1 MSHWRSRLVRVLP
14 AALVAGAIVWPVAL
28 GAAAAARMTGAPRAW
43 TTVVYA
49 MASTV
54 CHQRPDRSFHTAGV
68 QWPVCGRCAG
78 LYLAA
83 PMGAVFALFSRRR
96 RRAVRDRASIAW
108 LAIAALPT
116 AATLALEWSGLSTVT
131 SIARAAAAL
140 PLGAALAFV
149 VVRSV
154 SGRDASIGYTD
165 DRCRP

>member
-1 MSHWRSRLVRVLP
+1 MSDWRRRLVRVLP

-28 GAAAAARMTGAPRAW
+28 GAAAVARMTGNPAAW

-83 PMGAVFALFSRRR
+83 PMGAGLAVLGLRRR
-96 RRAVRDRASIAW
+96 RVARDRISLMW

-116 AATLALEWSGLSTVT
+116 AATLVLEWAGLSTVT

-149 VVRSV
+149 LVRSV
-154 SGRDASIGYTD
+154 SGPGRVNRIH
-165 DRCRP
+165 